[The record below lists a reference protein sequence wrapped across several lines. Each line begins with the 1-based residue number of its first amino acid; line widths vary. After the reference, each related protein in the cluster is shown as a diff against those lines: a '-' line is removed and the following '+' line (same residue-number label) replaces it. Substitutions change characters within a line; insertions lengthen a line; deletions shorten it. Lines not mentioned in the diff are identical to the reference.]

1 MNDSS
6 GRGLPARVYLPI
18 VVVVGLALLGAIGYL
33 LRIGLNSEGSA
44 ISTGVVPAVTA
55 SPQAGPNGP

>member
-1 MNDSS
+1 M
-6 GRGLPARVYLPI
+6 AI
-18 VVVVGLALLGAIGYL
+18 FALALLAGIGYF

-55 SPQAGPNGP
+55 SPGANGPRD